1 MERINLSD
9 AKARLSE
16 IVDRVEAGES
26 IEIVRRGKV
35 AAQLTPPAPARVWK
49 AIDLELLRRL
59 HANMRP
65 QKQSAGDVV
74 RRMRDDARY

>member
-1 MERINLSD
+1 MERINLAD

-26 IEIVRRGKV
+26 IEITRRGKPAARLVPATPEKVWQPVDV
-35 AAQLTPPAPARVWK
+35 AM
-49 AIDLELLRRL
+49 LERL
-59 HANMRP
+59 QAKMP
-65 QKQSAGDVV
+65 MQEPAGDFI

>member
-1 MERINLSD
+1 MERINLAD

-26 IEIVRRGKV
+26 IEIVRRGKPAARLVPPEKARDWQPIDVSMLERLQAQVPVQEDV
-35 AAQLTPPAPARVWK
+35 AGGL
-49 AIDLELLRRL
+49 
-59 HANMRP
+59 
-65 QKQSAGDVV
+65 V